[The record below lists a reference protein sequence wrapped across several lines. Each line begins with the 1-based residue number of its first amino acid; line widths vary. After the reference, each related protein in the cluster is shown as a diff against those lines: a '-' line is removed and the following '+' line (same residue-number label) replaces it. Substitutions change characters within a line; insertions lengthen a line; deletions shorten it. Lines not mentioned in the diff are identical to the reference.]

1 MYCPK
6 RAMTVSSNGRAGV
19 KIVYCSGLRW
29 SSKSWPLFSR
39 RHFGLTT
46 RGCRS
51 PSDLSGAHRRVP
63 VWLVPYSYATIAL
76 SLL

>member
-1 MYCPK
+1 MRMYCPK

-46 RGCRS
+46 RGVQISKRS
-51 PSDLSGAHRRVP
+51 VWGPSQFG
-63 VWLVPYSYATIAL
+63 
-76 SLL
+76 